1 MEISNHHYNGTAC
14 AVLDLLQNMVHHA
27 SQGGGIITEVT
38 YLTPEQCY
46 HLHKFLEPY
55 ASSFKAYKPLLD
67 ELKDATRPC
76 K

>member
-1 MEISNHHYNGTAC
+1 MEISNYHYNGTAQ
-14 AVLDLLQNMVHHA
+14 AVLDVLQNLGRYM
-27 SQGGGIITEVT
+27 SPGGGIMTDVT

-46 HLHKFLEPY
+46 HLYKFLEPY
-55 ASSFKAYKPLLD
+55 ASHFKTYKPLLE